1 MKKYAILRGT
11 YLDFNTS
18 GYVVEASDLNI
29 QEVTPEVFEF
39 TRPKKAVYVNEKTFF
54 PVGAIYKYKK
64 YTDIRIAE
72 ACAVKFVKC
81 IYSKVKK
88 EYLDAN
94 FAGWQQNVDAV
105 YCFDNDTICEK
116 TEVIHFSEKLP
127 VSDVDMIIKKQLPVY
142 RYSDFL
148 LEMLEHCDGMAIE
161 NDDTATG
168 IIELFNHNPEMIIG
182 ILKTLKLKS
191 SMNKLVCM
199 ANCAPLIQM
208 IKMNG
213 GRFGEEVSNI
223 LKDNISVFND
233 SLLKNTIS
241 DEMLKEFVVLY
252 RRLNCGQDPQFSNN
266 SIQSRI
272 AGIKI

>member
-11 YLDFNTS
+11 YLDFNVP
-18 GYVVEASDLNI
+18 GYVIEASDVNI
-29 QEVTPEVFEF
+29 QEVTPELFEF
-39 TRPKKAVYVNEKTFF
+39 ARQKKAVYVNKNTFF
-54 PVGAIYKYKK
+54 PVGSIYKYKK

-72 ACAVKFVKC
+72 ACAVKLEKH
-81 IYSKVKK
+81 IYLKVKK

-94 FAGWQQNVDAV
+94 FAGWQQKVDAV
-105 YCFDNDTICEK
+105 YCFDNDFISEE
-116 TEVIHFSEKLP
+116 TEIIHFPENLP
-127 VSDVDMIIKKQLPVY
+127 VSDIKMIIKNQIPVY
-142 RYSDFL
+142 QYSDFL

-161 NDDTATG
+161 DDDTATG

-208 IKMNG
+208 IRMNG

-223 LKDNISVFND
+223 IKANISVFNN

-266 SIQSRI
+266 SVQSRI